1 MPPAVV
7 YFEESQRKIAPV
19 DSEHSRYSRV
29 VPSARSLCEFTKT
42 DHTNRPHKCQSGT
55 DNNQRKTFH
64 EMANRSHAHSRNKNS
79 NSRNNSGRKGAGKH
93 NARPGRNNP
102 AAGRHQSGGGRG
114 NKKKKLID
122 PALFINSDVQPAQQT
137 EYVAKHA
144 FTDFALDD
152 RLQRNIAA
160 HGYSSPTQIQDVAIP
175 PILDRRDVLG
185 LANTGTG
192 KTAAFVLP
200 ILQHLITTEGKND
213 VLIVTP
219 TRELAAQIQ
228 DDFRTFAKGLKFDSV
243 LCVGG
248 TNINPQIKALK
259 NEPHVVIGTPGRLKD
274 LMEQG
279 KLDLGFTDTL
289 ILDEADRMLDMGFI
303 RDVRY
308 ICDAVP
314 SERQTLT
321 FSATITPEIEKLING
336 LLRNHVVCSVR
347 TNSNNDHIAQDVI
360 EAGGKD
366 QKVEQLHDVL
376 NREDVEKA
384 IIFGRTK
391 WGVQKLSDQLN
402 KRGFKS
408 EAIHGNKS
416 QPQRQRALN
425 AFKADKIAI
434 LVATDVAARGLDIP
448 DVSHVIN
455 YDEPETYDDYIHR
468 IGRTGRAGN
477 GGNAITFIVKR

>member
-1 MPPAVV
+1 
-7 YFEESQRKIAPV
+7 
-19 DSEHSRYSRV
+19 
-29 VPSARSLCEFTKT
+29 
-42 DHTNRPHKCQSGT
+42 
-55 DNNQRKTFH
+55 
-64 EMANRSHAHSRNKNS
+64 MANRSHAQSRNKNS

-122 PALFINSDVQPAQQT
+122 PALFLNADVKPAQQIDYT
-137 EYVAKHA
+137 AKHK
-144 FTDFALDD
+144 FTDFDFD
-152 RLQRNIAA
+152 ERIQRNIAA
-160 HGYSSPTQIQDVAIP
+160 VGYTTPTQIQDVAIK
-175 PILDRRDVLG
+175 PILERKDVLG

-200 ILQHLITTEGKND
+200 VLEHLLRTEGKND

-228 DDFRTFAKGLKFDSV
+228 DDFRAFAKGLKLDSV

-248 TNINPQIKALK
+248 TNINPQKKGLKA
-259 NEPHVVIGTPGRLKD
+259 EPHVVIGTPGRLKD
-274 LMEQG
+274 LLEQG
-279 KLDLGFTDTL
+279 NLRLDYTDTL

-303 RDVRY
+303 RDVRVL
-308 ICDAVP
+308 CDAVP
-314 SERQTLT
+314 SERQTLC
-321 FSATITPEIEKLING
+321 FSATITKDIEKLINE
-336 LLRNHVVCSVR
+336 LLNDHVTCSVR
-347 TNSNNDHIAQDVI
+347 TNSNNDHIAQAVI
-360 EAGGKD
+360 EAGSKEE
-366 QKVEQLHDVL
+366 KVDQLHEVL
-376 NREDVEKA
+376 NRDDVQKT
-384 IIFGRTK
+384 IVFGRTK

-425 AFKADKIAI
+425 AFKDDKISI

-448 DVSHVIN
+448 EVSHVIN
-455 YDEPETYDDYIHR
+455 FDEPETYDDYIHR
-468 IGRTGRAGN
+468 IGRTGRAGL
-477 GGNAITFIVKR
+477 GGNAITFVAKR